1 MSNKNKKIMN
11 SFEKRII
18 EECKYNATNN
28 ENAKNAFRADYEALA
43 SMLQNNMPKYA
54 DHLLGGFK
62 IGLCPYM
69 QFIGIEA
76 LKREDLPNNIAE
88 NGIYIQFKI
97 DMADKTIEVH
107 SWGHIYLSKEEQKA
121 TYLAMTGIKNVA
133 KARGTKWFR
142 KQKYKDIT
150 DLYNKIVK
158 FYENV
163 MQSVEDYTGGYPYKQ
178 GIGWVDPSKN

>member
-11 SFEKRII
+11 SFEKGII
-18 EECKYNATNN
+18 EECKYNATKN
-28 ENAKNAFRADYEALA
+28 ENAINAFRADYEALA
-43 SMLQNNMPKYA
+43 NMLQNNMSKYA

-97 DMADKTIEVH
+97 DMADKTVEVH
-107 SWGHIYLSKEEQKA
+107 SWGIYTYQK
-121 TYLAMTGIKNVA
+121 
-133 KARGTKWFR
+133 R
-142 KQKYKDIT
+142 
-150 DLYNKIVK
+150 NKKPRI
-158 FYENV
+158 
-163 MQSVEDYTGGYPYKQ
+163 
-178 GIGWVDPSKN
+178 WL